1 MIDRNLNLFSVAFL
15 GVVLT
20 VFVLTFAGTPMG
32 CGLGW
37 GMQPEVPWAGSATLL
52 TDSGRDLEIRL
63 TRNGQILVGP
73 NIVPERVLRDRL
85 AEIAARGVDRH
96 VLIHADG
103 SVPFSSVQTV
113 LAASRDAGFRELS
126 LVTFR
131 GTLLEAWQ
139 RGGDV

>member
-1 MIDRNLNLFSVAFL
+1 MIDRYLNLFSMSFL
-15 GVVLT
+15 GVVLA
-20 VFVLTFAGTPMG
+20 VLVISVAGTPMG
-32 CGLGW
+32 CDLGW
-37 GMQPEVPWAGSATLL
+37 GVRPEVPWAGSAALL
-52 TDSGRDLEIRL
+52 TGSGRDLEIRL
-63 TRNGQILVGP
+63 TKDGWILVGP
-73 NIVPERVLRDRL
+73 MIVPERALRHQL

-113 LAASRDAGFRELS
+113 LAASRDAGFTELS

-131 GTLLEAWQ
+131 GTRFEAWQ